1 VVVFSPYIDVLERI
15 QELAP
20 GLLITGNIATK
31 ERDALMRAFRD
42 PKAGHRVMYSTTGVG
57 GVGLDMSVANR
68 VIVVDASWNPAVDL
82 QAIARAWRMG
92 QKKQT
97 FVYRLI
103 AHGTLEE
110 RILRMQVQKTSLAM
124 RVMEEN
130 EITRFYSKENLK
142 SLDETMEELTLSPE
156 AVRTVDA
163 ALANV
168 MTADNDLVVSSHDHM
183 FLDDEVELSEEEKAR
198 AMNEMVLAL
207 YDGFTLRT
215 VSTSD
220 GTTQSI
226 NTAHNFF
233 APPYDDEL
241 VPPLKPMAVKL
252 MVSENEMASVGK
264 DRVPYKPEVRF
275 QGVPCYVWLGPAFA
289 TNKYDVQV
297 YYRTKR
303 RWEFL
308 KKFRA
313 FCDPKTGKHDVA
325 KLPYKLTHKNGKH
338 LEPGE
343 YVFKARFVSVD
354 KTKMSAWSEESETV
368 IIG

>member
-1 VVVFSPYIDVLERI
+1 M
-15 QELAP
+15 
-20 GLLITGNIATK
+20 AT
-31 ERDALMRAFRD
+31 MREFRD

-142 SLDETMEELTLSPE
+142 SLDERLDETMELTLSPE

-215 VSTSD
+215 VSIQLASPMERVLELLYGLRESD
-220 GTTQSI
+220 ILHGRALDQ
-226 NTAHNFF
+226 
-233 APPYDDEL
+233 L
-241 VPPLKPMAVKL
+241 
-252 MVSENEMASVGK
+252 
-264 DRVPYKPEVRF
+264 EVRSYTRRPTHVHMLHAAWVLS
-275 QGVPCYVWLGPAFA
+275 QCPSKHVHVHMHMQHGCRANAIRMCLRHCVMLHEHVLWWVHVRLGAMGPCNRAPATF
-289 TNKYDVQV
+289 VH
-297 YYRTKR
+297 R
-303 RWEFL
+303 
-308 KKFRA
+308 
-313 FCDPKTGKHDVA
+313 
-325 KLPYKLTHKNGKH
+325 
-338 LEPGE
+338 
-343 YVFKARFVSVD
+343 YVFLLIMGLMRLCLEKINL
-354 KTKMSAWSEESETV
+354 
-368 IIG
+368 IILVYLIQLNF